1 MTPFQLAIVHK
12 IRDFKVDFQKFF
24 RPPHFLIW
32 RGYGTPLQTSPASAF
47 RCLPRDL
54 RALHLPQLE
63 KADLSMPCLILWFG
77 STSFTNNEYVCA
89 IPFLKL
95 QLEVFH
101 TVSLRAWMSK
111 VGHSF
116 MKLFRCVEFLVKTQG
131 NHIDWWKHRLLLNW
145 QDDQCDHAG
154 LLQAA

>member
-1 MTPFQLAIVHK
+1 MALLSRPHPPRRSGASLGT
-12 IRDFKVDFQKFF
+12 F
-24 RPPHFLIW
+24 RHSI
-32 RGYGTPLQTSPASAF
+32 
-47 RCLPRDL
+47 CLNWK
-54 RALHLPQLE
+54 
-63 KADLSMPCLILWFG
+63 KADLSMHCLILWSGTASG

-101 TVSLRAWMSK
+101 TISLRAWMSK

-131 NHIDWWKHRLLLNW
+131 NHIDW
-145 QDDQCDHAG
+145 
-154 LLQAA
+154 